1 MDGEDRAEV
10 FLSVASDAR
19 RGSRRNSL
27 GSVGRICRILC
38 RCYDMEIRCGKV
50 RLIVRIDFVGMESAR
65 YVIVYHVYMI
75 STSGR

>member
-38 RCYDMEIRCGKV
+38 RCYDMKIRCGKV
-50 RLIVRIDFVGMESAR
+50 RLIVRIDLVGMESAICYR
-65 YVIVYHVYMI
+65 IPCLYD
-75 STSGR
+75 